1 LVLDED
7 LRVKKAN
14 PAFYQKFHVSPKQT
28 EGQKLYSLGTG
39 QWDHPDLCRLLEE
52 ILPLSNQMDNFL
64 VEFEYA
70 YLGLRTTMLSAR
82 KMQANAL
89 SSGTILLAIRDVT
102 EEKQLEGYL
111 RQAKQDAE
119 EASRAKSE
127 FLATIRCSRTDFKS
141 KKQQRLN
148 WPRIQFDQ
156 G

>member
-39 QWDHPDLCRLLEE
+39 QWDHPDLRRLLEE

-70 YLGLRTTMLSAR
+70 HLGLCTMLLSAR

-89 SSGTILLAIRDVT
+89 SSGTILLAIWDVT